1 MLSSLREKCFHES
14 IKKIIEHDRK
24 DKEYSDWMGLEEN
37 FLNSMVGR
45 LQLCEK
51 MLFIKGQ
58 YVEACLL
65 QMD

>member
-51 MLFIKGQ
+51 MLFIKG
-58 YVEACLL
+58 
-65 QMD
+65 